1 LPGYCAAGYGHLP
14 NFLLLISSF
23 SDKKVVIVQNRLFG
37 GGFVRRLSP
46 IYLYPI
52 QLGWLL
58 PLIARIACAAVPV
71 EPTITV
77 TVPAEVT
84 YQQGFTVMVTVGGE
98 NGPGT
103 GAVDLVID
111 GNAYLPAAVLSNGMA
126 SFTIPG
132 PQVPSGQVGNIL
144 GLGGHE
150 IGVNYA
156 GAPGN
161 PANYTPQLFT
171 TNQAAIAVLAIPP
184 PPPVPVTLNLKIG
197 TSLNPSTVGQPLT
210 ITATLNATG
219 GTPGGS
225 VQFYD
230 GTTLLGIVPVTNNQA
245 AFTTNSLAAGSHDL
259 SVKYTGDGTFQPAQ
273 ASIGEFISGMASTV
287 TLTASASTAPAGQTL
302 TFTAQVGPAP
312 PANYAAQ
319 TGQVLFQD
327 NGYPIGTVNLASGIA
342 TLSTTALAVGTHT
355 ITAVY
360 SGDATWGSSFGR
372 TTVTITV
379 APLFLTNAATNL
391 STVFAPDE
399 IVSLFNVQGLN
410 GDTSGTLPLGTSL
423 GGTSVT
429 ITDSTGTSLPA
440 LLFGVYAS
448 ARQIN
453 FVIPSGT
460 AIGAATS
467 TVMPPSG
474 ASQTLQIQIAN
485 LAPGIFSVNQN
496 GQGTFAGQIVIVHAD
511 GSQTVE
517 SSATMITSGGT
528 TTYRPT
534 PISFAVPTDQVFLQL
549 YGTGLRHAGTVTATI
564 NGATVP
570 VQYAGAEGILQ
581 GLDQVNLQVPS
592 YLAGTSTVNDGTANI
607 VITADGQATNKVTTF
622 IPMSPPSLP

>member
-1 LPGYCAAGYGHLP
+1 
-14 NFLLLISSF
+14 
-23 SDKKVVIVQNRLFG
+23 
-37 GGFVRRLSP
+37 VRRLSP
-46 IYLYPI
+46 IP
-52 QLGWLL
+52 LGLLL
-58 PLIARIACAAVPV
+58 PLIVRVACAAPV

-77 TVPAEVT
+77 TVPASVT
-84 YQQGFTVMVTVGGE
+84 FQQGFTVMVTVGGE

-111 GNAYLPAAVLSNGMA
+111 GNAYLPAAVLSNGTA

-144 GLGGHE
+144 GIGGHE
-150 IGVNYA
+150 IGVNYI

-171 TNQAAIAVLAIPP
+171 ANQAAIAVLAPAPAPP
-184 PPPVPVTLNLKIG
+184 TPVTLKLTIG
-197 TSLNPSTVGQPLT
+197 TSANPSTVGQAVT
-210 ITATLNATG
+210 ITATLTVTG

-225 VQFYD
+225 VQFFD
-230 GTTLLGIVPVTNNQA
+230 GTTLLGIVPVANNQA
-245 AFTTNSLAAGSHDL
+245 MYTTNSLAAGSHDL
-259 SVKYTGDGTFQPAQ
+259 SVKYTGDGTFPPEQ
-273 ASIGEFISGMASTV
+273 ASTGEFISGMASTV

-302 TFTAQVGPAP
+302 TFTAQVGPAA
-312 PANYAAQ
+312 PAGFATQ

-342 TLSTTALAVGTHT
+342 TLSVNTLAIGTHT

-372 TTVTITV
+372 TTVTITL

-391 STVFAPDE
+391 STEFAPDE
-399 IVSLFNVQGLN
+399 IVSLFNVQGLS
-410 GDTSGTLPLGTSL
+410 GDTNATLPLGTSL

-429 ITDSTGTSLPA
+429 VTDSTGAARQA
-440 LLFGVYAS
+440 LLYGVFAS
-448 ARQIN
+448 VGQVN
-453 FVIPSGT
+453 FEIPSGT
-460 AIGAATS
+460 ATGAATLA
-467 TVMPPSG
+467 VIPHSG
-474 ASQTLQIQIAN
+474 VSQTLLIQIAN
-485 LAPGIFSVNQN
+485 VAPGIFSVNQN

-511 GSQTVE
+511 GSQTIE
-517 SSATMITSGGT
+517 ESATPPTNSGGT
-528 TTYRPT
+528 YTPT

-570 VQYAGAEGILQ
+570 VQYAGAEGTLQ

-592 YLAGTSTVNDGTANI
+592 SLAGAGTVNI
-607 VITADGQATNKVTTF
+607 VITANGQAANTVTTF